1 MLKPAYRRI
10 AACPLGSLVALTL
23 LNGCAT
29 DLYQQRADKVKD
41 HTASFYRELR
51 DDRIAAAV
59 AENERIEGMALEM
72 ERGLLKQVSGMD
84 ANQKAREW
92 SLIKITN
99 QTAIENW
106 LNLGR
111 YLAQTKRYD
120 RARGAYQ
127 RVVETYQGK
136 GSQYAPFVERARL
149 GLKDLDLIVKP
160 SSGS

>member
-1 MLKPAYRRI
+1 MQTPAYI
-10 AACPLGSLVALTL
+10 AGLSLVSLFVMTL

-29 DLYQQRADKVKD
+29 DVYQQRADKVKN

-51 DDRIAAAV
+51 DGRVAAAV

-72 ERGLLKQVSGMD
+72 ERGLLTRASGMD
-84 ANQKAREW
+84 ANEKTREW
-92 SLIKITN
+92 SLVKTTN

-120 RARGAYQ
+120 QARGVYQ
-127 RVVETYQGK
+127 RVVETYQKK
-136 GSQYAPFVERARL
+136 GAHYAPFVERARL
-149 GLKDLDLIVKP
+149 GLKDLDLIVDP
-160 SSGS
+160 SSHS